1 MQLRSGRATTSTLR
15 RNSRNLDE
23 FAERRRYHQEKR
35 RYQQEQQHLEETI
48 YDDNNNNEDEINESN
63 DYSGI
68 ILNNKKLLEKK
79 IQTILHKT
87 THLLYLNRFQ
97 NENHHTFSQKVQT
110 VMEIYELYRYNIDYL
125 IEYFN
130 NQNPDKRLVKS
141 IYDKGNKLIIEM
153 KNNHLNRT
161 RSEKK
166 LYYECNDLIRFVMH
180 MIYNYILEP
189 RK

>member
-15 RNSRNLDE
+15 RDSRNLDE

-35 RYQQEQQHLEETI
+35 RYQQEQKRLEETI
-48 YDDNNNNEDEINESN
+48 YDDNNEDEINESN
-63 DYSGI
+63 DYTDI
-68 ILNNKKLLEKK
+68 ILNNKNLLDKK
-79 IQTILHKT
+79 IQTIIHKT
-87 THLLYLNRFQ
+87 RHLLYLNRFQ
-97 NENHHTFSQKVQT
+97 NEKKHTFTQKVQT

-130 NQNPDKRLVKS
+130 IHTDDKRLIRS

-153 KNNHLNRT
+153 KNNRLNRT
-161 RSEKK
+161 RSEKN

-180 MIYNYILEP
+180 MIYDYILEP